1 MAGMTQYERV
11 ANKII
16 GLFAD
21 MRLSRDDIKH
31 IAFYVVQN
39 STDEIIDRILTFA
52 NDVKRHNLNK
62 TRYTNDTLF

>member
-1 MAGMTQYERV
+1 MTHYERV

-21 MRLSRDDIKH
+21 MRLSKDDIKH

-39 STDEIIDRILTFA
+39 STDEIIERILTFA
-52 NDVKRHNLNK
+52 TAVERHNRNK
-62 TRYTNDTLF
+62 TRYHNDTLF